1 MYQIAIGQRRTRVW
15 CNFTAIDDPVT
26 LMTARNKPAAY
37 RLLAQAGLPIPR
49 HVVFSL
55 PQMQPA
61 ADLLRQVGG
70 PCVVKPAKDSGGG
83 LGVTTGITSRRQL
96 AWAAAFAAGYC
107 RDLLIEEEVP
117 GQCCR
122 LLYLDGVLLDAI
134 VRRSPAVVGDGR
146 STIRELVRR
155 ENARRI
161 EIGFAACQF
170 LLHCDAD
177 MHGTLARQ
185 GLNMRSSPA
194 AGTKVTVKTVVNEN
208 AAGEND
214 TIGGLLCDAVVE
226 AGAQAAQAVGVRL
239 AGVDVILR
247 DPTRSLPATGGKIV
261 EVNATPGLYYHY
273 YKSGEKVP
281 VAEHVLRVLCEQE
294 AMQDV

>member
-1 MYQIAIGQRRTRVW
+1 MW

-37 RLLAQAGLPIPR
+37 RLLARAGLPIPR
-49 HVVFSL
+49 HAVFSL
-55 PQMQPA
+55 PHMQPA
-61 ADLLRQVGG
+61 LELLGLVGG

-83 LGVTTGITSRRQL
+83 LGVTTGVTSPRQL

-146 STIRELVRR
+146 ATIRELVRR

-161 EIGFAACQF
+161 EVGFAACQF

-177 MHGTLARQ
+177 MRGTLARQ
-185 GLNMRSSPA
+185 RLKMRSSPA
-194 AGTKVTVKTVVNEN
+194 AGAKVIVKTVVNEN
-208 AAGEND
+208 AAEEND
-214 TIGGLLCDAVVE
+214 TIVHLLCEAVVD
-226 AGAQAAQAVGVRL
+226 AGARPPG
-239 AGVDVILR
+239 
-247 DPTRSLPATGGKIV
+247 RSASGWPAWT
-261 EVNATPGLYYHY
+261 
-273 YKSGEKVP
+273 
-281 VAEHVLRVLCEQE
+281 
-294 AMQDV
+294 